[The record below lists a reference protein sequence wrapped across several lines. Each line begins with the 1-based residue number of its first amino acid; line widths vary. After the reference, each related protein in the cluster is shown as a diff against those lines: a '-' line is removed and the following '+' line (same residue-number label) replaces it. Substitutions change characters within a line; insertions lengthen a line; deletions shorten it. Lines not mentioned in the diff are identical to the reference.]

1 MADGKL
7 VSSTKGWNWGAYQ
20 LGQDQMSFTVNGQPC
35 FLINYKDIA
44 LTNASGKNEVAL
56 EFNQGADGKR

>member
-1 MADGKL
+1 M
-7 VSSTKGWNWGAYQ
+7 
-20 LGQDQMSFTVNGQPC
+20 
-35 FLINYKDIA
+35 INYKDIA